1 MGEQILLTANPDRWS
16 PYFSIKYSILTQ
28 YSKHVYILFIWV
40 ISDSLLP
47 VTEFGGQVHRI
58 LCVLAETTIYPSTS
72 WCPVRCP
79 VTQHKW
85 QVPWRML
92 ELSDHLSPLSDLQ
105 EDLIIMLPMLTSVP
119 IRRQSLNS

>member
-1 MGEQILLTANPDRWS
+1 MDEQILLTANPDRWS

-28 YSKHVYILFIWV
+28 YSKHFYILFIWV

-58 LCVLAETTIYPSTS
+58 LCVLAQTTIYPPTS
-72 WCPVRCP
+72 WCP

-85 QVPWRML
+85 RVPWRML
-92 ELSDHLSPLSDLQ
+92 ELCDHLSPLSDLQ
-105 EDLIIMLPMLTSVP
+105 GDLIIMLPMLTSVP